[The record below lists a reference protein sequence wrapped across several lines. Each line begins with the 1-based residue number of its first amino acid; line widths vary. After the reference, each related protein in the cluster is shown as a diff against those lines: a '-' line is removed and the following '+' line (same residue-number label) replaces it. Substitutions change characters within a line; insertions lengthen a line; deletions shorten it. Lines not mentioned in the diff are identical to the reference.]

1 MVAINMTNAANASQ
15 GRELFFTV
23 GVLPIEQSL
32 SLNVNFANRNPTAG
46 KRNVVSFDPDYE

>member
-15 GRELFFTV
+15 GSELYLQLVFC
-23 GVLPIEQSL
+23 LSL
-32 SLNVNFANRNPTAG
+32 SLNVNFAKKNPTAG

>member
-1 MVAINMTNAANASQ
+1 MTNVANASQ
-15 GRELFFTV
+15 GSELFFTV

-46 KRNVVSFDPDYE
+46 KRNDFSFDQDYYSSSM